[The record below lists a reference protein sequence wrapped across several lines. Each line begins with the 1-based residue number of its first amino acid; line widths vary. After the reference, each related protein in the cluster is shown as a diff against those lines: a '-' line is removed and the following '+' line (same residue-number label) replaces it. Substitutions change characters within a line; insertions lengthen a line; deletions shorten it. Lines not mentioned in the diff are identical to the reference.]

1 MPALLKKLVLTN
13 LFQVGFKLRFLG
25 CKPAYYQV
33 SQPCLPKPV
42 PRIDNSKQNK
52 DNLIFKSTI
61 VMVKEEKITNNCESE
76 GR

>member
-1 MPALLKKLVLTN
+1 MQASILPSEPTLLAKIS
-13 LFQVGFKLRFLG
+13 
-25 CKPAYYQV
+25 A
-33 SQPCLPKPV
+33 

-61 VMVKEEKITNNCESE
+61 VVESKKIANCESE

>member
-1 MPALLKKLVLTN
+1 MQASILPSEPTLLAKIS
-13 LFQVGFKLRFLG
+13 
-25 CKPAYYQV
+25 A
-33 SQPCLPKPV
+33 